1 VYFETPISTF
11 FSIPTKPTMQ
21 ETTRPSGHPKGLY
34 ILFATEM
41 WERFNFYGMRSI
53 LSLYMVNALLFNKEF
68 TSSVYGGYLSLVY
81 LSPLLGGFI
90 ADRYWGNRRS
100 IITGGLVMAAGEGVL
115 FFSGTWYQSLPHVS
129 LFLFFTGLGLMITGN
144 GFFKPN
150 ISSLVGQLYP
160 KSDTRKDAAYTI
172 FYMGINTG
180 GALGPLICGLVGDRD
195 GHPEMYRWAFL
206 AGGIG
211 MLISVVVQLLFQRK
225 YVVDPDKKP
234 LGEVPVNAPKPLLSP
249 FIVLIGVVLL
259 GVVFTSLLYNDAKYN
274 FLFWLLSA
282 CFIAVPTIIF
292 LDKNLSKIEKDKVI
306 VIFTVCFF
314 VIFFWAAFEQAGAS
328 LTFFASEQTQRHV
341 DWLHIPVWLIAV
353 ISALLLYYIV
363 VLFRKAQKNLA
374 SGFDRNLRLTVNGLL
389 FLFGAALII
398 LNVYLFSTGQKEIS
412 SDDIPTS
419 WFQSLNSAFVVSFAA
434 VFAWMWLKM
443 GKKQPASTTK
453 LAIGLFMLG
462 MGYLWIAYGVDN
474 VSAGVKVS
482 MIWLVGMYALH
493 TMGELC
499 LSPIGMSL
507 VNRLSPLK
515 YSSLLMGIWF
525 TANGFGNKLAGVMST
540 LYPPGAA
547 EVKAANDNHIDL
559 APILAAKAAPPADMA
574 AKLDAL
580 KIPYKFKT
588 FLGYHIDNLHDF
600 FMLFVFMA
608 VIASIL
614 LFMLSKKLQKMEHN
628 DIDVLPHLTNS
639 NG

>member
-1 VYFETPISTF
+1 
-11 FSIPTKPTMQ
+11 MQ
-21 ETTRPSGHPKGLY
+21 VTTRPKGHPKGLY

-53 LSLYMVNALLFNKEF
+53 LALYMLNALLFSKEF

-90 ADRYWGNRRS
+90 ADRYWGNSRS
-100 IITGGLVMAAGEGVL
+100 IITGGLVMALGEAVL
-115 FFSGTWYQSLPHVS
+115 FCSGTWYKDMPHAS
-129 LFLFFTGLGLMITGN
+129 LFMFFTGLGLMITGN

-160 KSDTRKDAAYTI
+160 KNDTRKDAAYTI

-180 GALGPLICGLVGDRD
+180 GAIGPLVCGLVGDTNNPAD
-195 GHPEMYRWAFL
+195 FRWAFL

-211 MLISVVVQLLFQRK
+211 MLISVVVQLLFQKK
-225 YVVDPDKKP
+225 YVVDPDNKP
-234 LGEVPVNAPKPLLSP
+234 LGTQPANTPKSLLSP
-249 FIVLIGVVLL
+249 VMIVIGL
-259 GVVFTSLLYNDAKYN
+259 GVLAAMFTGLLYLDSQYN
-274 FLFWLLSA
+274 FLFYLLSV
-282 CFIAVPTIIF
+282 CFVSVPVIIF

-328 LTFFASEQTQRHV
+328 LTFFASEQTQRQIG
-341 DWLHIPVWLIAV
+341 WLHIPVWLIAV
-353 ISALLLYYIV
+353 LSAVLVIYIV
-363 VLFRKAQKNLA
+363 SLYRKAQKNL
-374 SGFDRNLRLTVNGLL
+374 SSVDNSELRMIVGGLL
-389 FLFGAALII
+389 ALFGIAIIALNI
-398 LNVYLFSTGQKEIS
+398 YLFSTGKKEVS
-412 SDDIPTS
+412 KDEIPTS

-434 VFAWMWLKM
+434 FFAWMWLSL
-443 GKKQPASTTK
+443 GKKQPSSVTK

-462 MGYLWIAYGVDN
+462 MGYLWIGYGVKDIP
-474 VSAGVKVS
+474 AGVKVS

-507 VNRLSPLK
+507 VNKLSPIK

-547 EVKAANDNHIDL
+547 EIAKAKENGIDL
-559 APILAAKAAPPADMA
+559 APVLAAKATPPAEMA

-580 KIPYKFKT
+580 GIPYKFKT
-588 FLGYHIDNLHDF
+588 FLGYHVDNLYDF
-600 FMLFVFMA
+600 FTVFLVMSVVAAGLLFV
-608 VIASIL
+608 
-614 LFMLSKKLQKMEHN
+614 LSKTLQKMEHN
-628 DIDVLPHLTNS
+628 DKDVLPHLTGE

>member
-1 VYFETPISTF
+1 MYFETPIST

-21 ETTRPSGHPKGLY
+21 ETTTRSSGHPKGLY

-53 LSLYMVNALLFNKEF
+53 LALYMLNALMFNKVF

-100 IITGGLVMAAGEGVL
+100 IITGGLVMAVGEGVL
-115 FFSGTWYQSLPHVS
+115 FFSGTWYQSMPQVS

-160 KSDTRKDAAYTI
+160 KHDNRKDVAYTI

-180 GALGPLICGLVGDRD
+180 GAVGPLICGLVGDTNNPAD
-195 GHPEMYRWAFL
+195 FRWAFL

-211 MLISVVVQLLFQRK
+211 MLISVAVQLLFQRK

-234 LGEVPVNAPKPLLSP
+234 LGMVPANAPKALLSP
-249 FIVLIGVVLL
+249 TLIVPGIVVLAAF
-259 GVVFTSLLYNDAKYN
+259 FTGLLFLDSKYN
-274 FLFWLLSA
+274 FLFYLLSL
-282 CFIAVPTIIF
+282 CFLAVPTIIF
-292 LDKNLSKIEKDKVI
+292 LDKNLTKIEKDKVI

-328 LTFFASEQTQRHV
+328 LTYFASEQTQRKV
-341 DWLHIPVWLIAV
+341 DWLHIPIWLIAALSV
-353 ISALLLYYIV
+353 ILVFYIARLYT
-363 VLFRKAQKNLA
+363 RARKNLA
-374 SGFDRNLRLTVNGLL
+374 SAIDSNLRLTVSGLL
-389 FLFGAALII
+389 LLFGIALIA
-398 LNVYLFSTGQKEIS
+398 LNFYLFSSGQKEVS
-412 SDDIPTS
+412 KDEIPTS

-434 VFAWMWLKM
+434 FFAWMWTKM
-443 GKKQPASTTK
+443 GKKQPSSITK

-462 MGYLWIAYGVDN
+462 MGYLWIASGVKDIP
-474 VSAGVKVS
+474 AGIKVS
-482 MIWLVGMYALH
+482 MLWLVGMYALH

-507 VNRLSPLK
+507 VNSLSPIK

-547 EVKAANDNHIDL
+547 EVKAAHDNGIDL
-559 APILAAKAAPPADMA
+559 APILASKTLPPADVA
-574 AKLDAL
+574 ARLDAL
-580 KIPYKFKT
+580 GIPYKFQT
-588 FLGYHIDNLHDF
+588 FLGIHIDNLYDF
-600 FMLFVFMA
+600 FMLFLGMA
-608 VIASIL
+608 VAASIL
-614 LFMLSKKLQKMEHN
+614 LFILSKKLQKMMHEDKN
-628 DIDVLPHLTNS
+628 VLPHP
-639 NG
+639 

>member
-1 VYFETPISTF
+1 
-11 FSIPTKPTMQ
+11 MQ
-21 ETTRPSGHPKGLY
+21 EVTKSKGHPKGLY
-34 ILFATEM
+34 VLFATEM

-53 LSLYMVNALLFNKEF
+53 LALFMVKALLFSKEF

-90 ADRYWGNRRS
+90 ADRYWGNSRS
-100 IITGGLVMAAGEGVL
+100 IVTGGLVMAAGEAVL
-115 FFSGTWYQSLPHVS
+115 FFSGTWYHAMPQVS

-160 KSDTRKDAAYTI
+160 KNDNRKDAAYTI

-180 GALGPLICGLVGDRD
+180 GAFGPLICGLVGDTGNPAD
-195 GHPEMYRWAFL
+195 FRWAFL

-225 YVVDPDKKP
+225 YVVDPVKKP
-234 LGEVPVNAPKPLLSP
+234 LGTLPANAPKFLLSP
-249 FIVLIGVVLL
+249 VIVVIGLMIL
-259 GVVFTSLLYNDAKYN
+259 ATVFTGMLFLDSKYN
-274 FLFWLLSA
+274 FLFYLLSV
-282 CFIAVPTIIF
+282 CFISVPVIIF

-328 LTFFASEQTQRHV
+328 LTFFADEQTQRHV
-341 DWLHIPVWLIAV
+341 SWM
-353 ISALLLYYIV
+353 S
-363 VLFRKAQKNLA
+363 
-374 SGFDRNLRLTVNGLL
+374 
-389 FLFGAALII
+389 
-398 LNVYLFSTGQKEIS
+398 KEV
-412 SDDIPTS
+412 PTS

-434 VFAWMWLKM
+434 FFAWMWLKL
-443 GKKQPASTTK
+443 GKKQPSSVTK

-462 MGYLWIAYGVDN
+462 MGYLWIGYGVKDIP
-474 VSAGVKVS
+474 AGVKVS

-507 VNRLSPLK
+507 VNKLSPLK

-547 EVKAANDNHIDL
+547 EIKKAHDNGIDL
-559 APILAAKAAPPADMA
+559 APILAAKTAPPADMA

-580 KIPYKFKT
+580 GIPYKFKT
-588 FLGYHIDNLHDF
+588 FLGYHIDNLYDF

-608 VIASIL
+608 VAAAIL
-614 LFMLSKKLQKMEHN
+614 LFMLSKTLQKMEHN
-628 DIDVLPHLTNS
+628 DKDVLPHL
-639 NG
+639 